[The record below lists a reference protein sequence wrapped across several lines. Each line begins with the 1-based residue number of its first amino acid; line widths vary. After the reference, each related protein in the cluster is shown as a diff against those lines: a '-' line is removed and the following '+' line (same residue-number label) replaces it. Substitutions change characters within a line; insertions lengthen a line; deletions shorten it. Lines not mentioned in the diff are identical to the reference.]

1 MIREWFRRNISAK
14 DPYGSY
20 YTSDFDRGYRYFDS
34 AEEPFEE
41 SVQSESVSV

>member
-1 MIREWFRRNISAK
+1 MIRAWIKRNIIDD

-34 AEEPFEE
+34 AEEPKE
-41 SVQSESVSV
+41 SVQPELVSV